1 MKGWDYG
8 LGFHEQMIA
17 EKTSSLFYFVTYEW
31 AQQARVFVTGN
42 RFQPSV
48 F

>member
-17 EKTSSLFYFVTYEW
+17 EKTLAYFLLLLMNGRNKLECL
-31 AQQARVFVTGN
+31 
-42 RFQPSV
+42 
-48 F
+48 